1 MGTFD
6 RRFVVRKFKLIELIV
21 LVVCGLAFP
30 LTGHAF
36 KPDTHVW
43 IGQEVLNDVIPDGRV
58 TIGGKEYPVP
68 QHLWRALADY
78 SAQYRMGNIGPDAF
92 PDIMAGQMAVHPG
105 VTEDPPKPPSPWKTD
120 DWLRWLLSADQ
131 ADPERAAFVH
141 GYIAHAAADLFSHS
155 YVNTYAGDIFFLTDD
170 GEALEQEVELR
181 HWTLEGYI
189 ARHNPPLR
197 DHLGASLGPASAV
210 VATPASY
217 IRDRLIFNDE
227 VQAQYQKQG
236 YTQHLAAMH
245 ELNKA
250 IARARG
256 KIDEIDGITIPD
268 HLVELNARL
277 AKIEAHLAE
286 VLADIERLHNEIL
299 VKTSLVNINLQ
310 LIDEKRAL
318 IEAKVKEIDALSE
331 LINSIQGLVEQRN
344 AIVADWQNKLANTVK
359 ETCETFCENWPPGCG
374 SFPRPPCDP
383 LCKLICK
390 LTEAWIEVNNSL
402 QQAILERDAA
412 LAELNARIF
421 DKTVAERVRAEAEIA
436 LAALEAENR
445 ILQEQINLATDLLA
459 QQQAAREQ
467 ARADALAV
475 RNEITQTHEIQ
486 AAHVYVIRIML
497 EHWQRDMGLATEAY
511 VVAWGDVLRKVMDG
525 TGDPAQPLFGPGGS
539 VTNGVGDSAVKP
551 LTNWLDCWGPV
562 YQGIPKELPNGICR
576 VKQSFDVLL
585 DAISDFQA
593 ALGPLNWL
601 IDPAGQLRD
610 IVLQELEPTM
620 VKTALEVTT
629 KIGAPQMTDTIRLV
643 YFGATADTLNQIFAN
658 DSSPKGLMLIPDV
671 ALRVN
676 GDMHLTPQGHFDPV
690 QYRVARNAV
699 VLAKMALLGPHELN
713 RVAADMAPQAA
724 TVYGVELYPEQSI
737 PESTFNI
744 LIGVAKSIDGN
755 QQWQQLGLPYHRRG
769 SGFDPQWPWTAAD
782 PVNPDTARS
791 FSYGFRNGTAGFRFW
806 EDPVLREVVFRDQTT
821 ALFKGPLAPGIEYP
835 SEFGLSRIIQRDYP
849 YPACPQNPFP
859 RTTNIDGTFLT
870 DAAGVRRDN
879 GCDEDL
885 VITAVPVFDKK
896 QLRVEYTVTN
906 EGADRAS
913 RSAVAFYLSAD
924 TTRDLSD
931 LLLDRHNVPALRTGA
946 SFSGSIKA
954 KLPNSLA
961 AGAYFLIAV
970 VDPGSRVAESRE
982 DNNAFVAGITVP

>member
-1 MGTFD
+1 MPAT
-6 RRFVVRKFKLIELIV
+6 
-21 LVVCGLAFP
+21 
-30 LTGHAF
+30 
-36 KPDTHVW
+36 
-43 IGQEVLNDVIPDGRV
+43 
-58 TIGGKEYPVP
+58 
-68 QHLWRALADY
+68 
-78 SAQYRMGNIGPDAF
+78 S
-92 PDIMAGQMAVHPG
+92 
-105 VTEDPPKPPSPWKTD
+105 
-120 DWLRWLLSADQ
+120 
-131 ADPERAAFVH
+131 
-141 GYIAHAAADLFSHS
+141 
-155 YVNTYAGDIFFLTDD
+155 FLTDD

-227 VQAQYQKQG
+227 VGRNTRKQG

-421 DKTVAERVRAEAEIA
+421 DKTVAERVRPRPRSHSPRWKRRTAFFRSRSTRRPIC
-436 LAALEAENR
+436 LPSNR
-445 ILQEQINLATDLLA
+445 Q
-459 QQQAAREQ
+459 
-467 ARADALAV
+467 RANRRAPM
-475 RNEITQTHEIQ
+475 RWRFCNEITQTHEIQ

-713 RVAADMAPQAA
+713 RVAADMAPPGRHRVRGGVISGTVDTGEHLQYPDRRRQVDRRQPAMAA
-724 TVYGVELYPEQSI
+724 
-737 PESTFNI
+737 
-744 LIGVAKSIDGN
+744 A
-755 QQWQQLGLPYHRRG
+755 
-769 SGFDPQWPWTAAD
+769 WPAISS
-782 PVNPDTARS
+782 PR
-791 FSYGFRNGTAGFRFW
+791 
-806 EDPVLREVVFRDQTT
+806 Q
-821 ALFKGPLAPGIEYP
+821 
-835 SEFGLSRIIQRDYP
+835 RI
-849 YPACPQNPFP
+849 
-859 RTTNIDGTFLT
+859 
-870 DAAGVRRDN
+870 
-879 GCDEDL
+879 
-885 VITAVPVFDKK
+885 
-896 QLRVEYTVTN
+896 
-906 EGADRAS
+906 
-913 RSAVAFYLSAD
+913 RSAVAVDGGGSGEP
-924 TTRDLSD
+924 
-931 LLLDRHNVPALRTGA
+931 RHRAQFQLWIP
-946 SFSGSIKA
+946 
-954 KLPNSLA
+954 
-961 AGAYFLIAV
+961 
-970 VDPGSRVAESRE
+970 
-982 DNNAFVAGITVP
+982 